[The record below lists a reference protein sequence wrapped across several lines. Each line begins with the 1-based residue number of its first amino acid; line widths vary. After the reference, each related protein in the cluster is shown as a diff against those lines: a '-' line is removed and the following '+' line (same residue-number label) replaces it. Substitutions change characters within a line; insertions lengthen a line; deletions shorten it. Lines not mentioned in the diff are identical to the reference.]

1 MDPLELRLKNCIPA
15 GFKDPHNGITF
26 HSYGLKDSMIKG
38 AELANWKEKRAEY
51 DKPQSGD
58 KRRGIG
64 MAIFC
69 YKTGVHPIAL
79 ETAAAR
85 MVLNQDGSCQLFMG
99 ATEIGQGADTVF
111 TQMAAE
117 TSGIRYEE
125 IYIGST
131 QDTDTAPFDTGA
143 YASRQTYVS
152 GMACK
157 KVAGEF
163 KDRILEYAEYM
174 LNNAVQDFSKTVYV
188 EEVTTAA
195 KKIRELLDLSEE
207 TKISKDA
214 LDLVDSQ
221 IVEKKSGTP
230 LLPLAI
236 LADTAFYSLDKSV
249 HIAAECTN
257 HCKSNTF
264 SSGVCYAEVEVD
276 IPLGLVEILRIVEVH
291 DSGTIINHD
300 TARGQVHGGMA
311 QSLGFG
317 LSEDLLVDPKTGKVL
332 NANLLDFKIPTA
344 MDVPDLEVDF
354 VELED
359 PTGPYGNKSL
369 GEPPVIAAAPAVRNA
384 ILQATGVAMNVAPM
398 TSQRL
403 TDAFREAGLIK
414 TISVD

>member
-1 MDPLELRLKNCIPA
+1 V
-15 GFKDPHNGITF
+15 
-26 HSYGLKDSMIKG
+26 
-38 AELANWKEKRAEY
+38 AE
-51 DKPQSGD
+51 
-58 KRRGIG
+58 
-64 MAIFC
+64 
-69 YKTGVHPIAL
+69 
-79 ETAAAR
+79 
-85 MVLNQDGSCQLFMG
+85 
-99 ATEIGQGADTVF
+99 
-111 TQMAAE
+111 
-117 TSGIRYEE
+117 
-125 IYIGST
+125 
-131 QDTDTAPFDTGA
+131 
-143 YASRQTYVS
+143 
-152 GMACK
+152 
-157 KVAGEF
+157 EF
-163 KDRILEYAEYM
+163 KDRILDYAEYM
-174 LNNAVQDFSKTVYV
+174 LNNAVQDFSKTVYA
-188 EEVTTAA
+188 EEVTAAA
-195 KKIRELLDLSEE
+195 KKIREILSLSEE
-207 TKISKDA
+207 TEISKDS

-221 IVEKKSGTP
+221 IVEKKSGNP
-230 LLPLAI
+230 LLSLAI

-276 IPLGLVEILRIVEVH
+276 IPLGLVDILRIVEVH
-291 DSGTIINHD
+291 DSGRIINHD
-300 TARGQVHGGMA
+300 TAKGQVHGGMV